1 MNHPKKLDWK
11 DTSIS
16 PSDLSTLIAKTPI
29 GYYSVSIYV
38 TGKSPLLG
46 RVIGTSPISG
56 HVFVGNEY
64 NLVAEDF
71 AIRVD
76 IENAGSAC
84 QKSFNDLVYSLLE
97 KPNAN

>member
-29 GYYSVSIYV
+29 GYYSVSILV

-46 RVIGTSPISG
+46 RVIGTSPISS

-71 AIRVD
+71 AIQVD

-97 KPNAN
+97 EQNAN